1 MSDLYTDMQDL
12 AVDLSSSFGRKAG
25 IKIHHASPVL
35 DVVEGKRIGSETV
48 EAVDGVVVSVS
59 AKLMSDVR
67 MVGNSSSMTTDKE
80 VLIPSVKNGLPI
92 EIKAADK
99 LEFDGAIWAILK
111 LDPCKPADTMIFYDI
126 WVRK

>member
-12 AVDLSSSFGRKAG
+12 AVDLISSFGRKAG
-25 IKIHHASPVL
+25 IKIHHASPAL

-48 EAVDGVVVSVS
+48 EAVDGIVVSVS

-92 EIKAADK
+92 KIEAADK